1 MMEREKQSDTALLE
15 TSDWQGV
22 KNLYFTCQI
31 ILQRPRIVKVLSARI
46 NSESFLKFLWE
57 TSIETTVT

>member
-31 ILQRPRIVKVLSARI
+31 MIVKVLSART